1 MIKCIKID
9 VENEVV
15 SEVLINDNI
24 QDIYKQLECDLFEV
38 VRLDN
43 ENDLYVDEEGLLKVN
58 KEWSWTERSKSQ
70 VVKDNIKF
78 FSIEGYPQTLV
89 GNGLIMSHGNMGET
103 LSTSLTIDEV
113 RKRVKFHNKNQFVQ
127 RELDF
132 IQQNP
137 HLYKEE

>member
-9 VENEVV
+9 VVNEVV
-15 SEVLINDNI
+15 SEVVINNNNLVDHI

-58 KEWSWTERSKSQ
+58 KEC
-70 VVKDNIKF
+70 KF
-78 FSIEGYPQTLV
+78 FSIDGYPQTLV

-103 LSTSLTIDEV
+103 LSTSLTVDEV
-113 RKRVKFHNKNQFVQ
+113 RKRVKFHKN
-127 RELDF
+127 
-132 IQQNP
+132 
-137 HLYKEE
+137 